1 MPLVSFSPA
10 SFQEWVFTPK
20 PKTGEKRMESVDVT
34 LKVPKESKE
43 VIDLLKGVVEKVKAG
58 AEVNDYLTL
67 IGDLSSALD
76 GVDQIPAEAKSEGR
90 DEIIAYLINQLM
102 PIF

>member
-1 MPLVSFSPA
+1 
-10 SFQEWVFTPK
+10 
-20 PKTGEKRMESVDVT
+20 MESVDVT

-102 PIF
+102 PILLPVEAQV